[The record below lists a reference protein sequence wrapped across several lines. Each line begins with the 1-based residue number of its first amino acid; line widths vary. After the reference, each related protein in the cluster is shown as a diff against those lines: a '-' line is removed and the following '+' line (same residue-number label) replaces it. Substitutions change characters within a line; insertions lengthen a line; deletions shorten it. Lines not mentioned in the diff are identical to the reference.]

1 MRLRISEG
9 LQWSLQL
16 SYTLGGANQELCQGH
31 AWGILSTEHL
41 APFCTDLW
49 VSKSSFPFSRCQ
61 LPQG

>member
-16 SYTLGGANQELCQGH
+16 SYTHGGANQELCQGH

-41 APFCTDLW
+41 APFCTDFLG
-49 VSKSSFPFSRCQ
+49 F
-61 LPQG
+61 